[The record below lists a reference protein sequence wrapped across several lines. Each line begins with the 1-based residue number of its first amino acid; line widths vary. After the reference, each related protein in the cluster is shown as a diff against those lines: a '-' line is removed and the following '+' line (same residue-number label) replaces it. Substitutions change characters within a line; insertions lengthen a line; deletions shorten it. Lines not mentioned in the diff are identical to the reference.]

1 VVPEDLVAEVA
12 LVAVEAVEA
21 VEVSSRLVSPGGE
34 HLALR

>member
-12 LVAVEAVEA
+12 LVAVEAVVA
-21 VEVSSRLVSPGGE
+21 VVVSSRLVSPGGE